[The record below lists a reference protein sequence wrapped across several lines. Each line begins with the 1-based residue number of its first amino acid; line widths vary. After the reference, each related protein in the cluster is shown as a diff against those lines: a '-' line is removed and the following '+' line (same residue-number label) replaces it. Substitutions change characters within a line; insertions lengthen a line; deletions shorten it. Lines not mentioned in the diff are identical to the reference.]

1 MLITDTNAL
10 RQALNKLKKVDLI
23 DKILDIANQNDIIGH
38 SLIEQYLPPKQTTQP
53 PFNLT
58 GFTEHLSEDH
68 YFDADDYYTDDL
80 YFDEQEDFDD
90 DLDDIKRYVTTLID
104 RLSTDPLAFLPEV
117 LLLSMTRTRLNEMYE
132 PSATT
137 NSIANLIET
146 EVQLLQALNESTQNQ
161 IRKIILAHFKQFTT
175 KYPWPTPI
183 RALDGFLTF
192 FDPDDSPT
200 LEAAA
205 NQYAQT
211 LDDPNPYPFV
221 NSVLN
226 DLHVDLLLA
235 QGDVE
240 TAKQF
245 TELYFADIGM
255 QQRRLALIK
264 AEADFQSLERLADQS
279 SIFAWQEALIEHYR
293 QIQDYP
299 KLAGVLE
306 KKFFEQDDTF
316 DAFQTLRGVLKQASL
331 WDTQR
336 EHLLNRIMT
345 TVFSTTAAEIFTD
358 EHEYDRLFT
367 LLSKYPDDF
376 ELLIANGAT
385 AYPSHP
391 AQVTALFLNCLN
403 SRVQSANKRSAYYHL
418 GRILTAFAKTG
429 NVKIAD
435 QWRTKVIAQY
445 PRRTAMHDELLKLN
459 F

>member
-10 RQALNKLKKVDLI
+10 RQALNKLKKADLI
-23 DKILDIANQNDIIGH
+23 AKILDIANQDDIIGH
-38 SLIEQYLPPKQTTQP
+38 SLIKQYLPPKQTTQP
-53 PFNLT
+53 PFDLT
-58 GFTEHLSEDH
+58 RFTEHLGNDH
-68 YFDADDYYTDDL
+68 YFDDDDYYATDL
-80 YFDEQEDFDD
+80 YFDEQTDFDD
-90 DLDDIKRYVTTLID
+90 DLDEIDHYVTSLIG
-104 RLSTDPLAFLPEV
+104 RLSTDPLVFLPEV
-117 LLLSMTRTRLNEMYE
+117 LLLSMTRTRLDEMYE

-137 NSIANLIET
+137 DGITDLIET
-146 EVQLLQALNESTQNQ
+146 EVQLLQTLDASTQRQ
-161 IRKIILAHFKQFTT
+161 IRDIILTHFNRFTT

-183 RALDGFLTF
+183 RALGGFLTF
-192 FDPDDSPT
+192 FGPDDSPT

-205 NQYAQT
+205 KQYART
-211 LDDPNPYPFV
+211 LDDPDPYPFV
-221 NSVLN
+221 TSILN

-235 QGDVE
+235 QGNVE

-245 TELYFADIGM
+245 TELHFADTDM
-255 QQRRLALIK
+255 QHRRLLLIK
-264 AEADFQSLERLADQS
+264 AESDFDALERLADQS
-279 SIFAWQEALIEHYR
+279 SIFEWQEALIDHYR

-306 KKFFEQDDTF
+306 NKFFEQDTF
-316 DAFQTLRGVLKQASL
+316 DAFQTLRGVLKQASQ
-331 WDTQR
+331 WDAQR
-336 EHLLNRIMT
+336 EHLLTRMMT
-345 TVFSTTAAEIFTD
+345 TVSPTTVAEIFTD

-367 LLSKYPDDF
+367 LLSKYPDAF

-403 SRVQSANKRSAYYHL
+403 SRVKSANKRSAYYHL

-429 NVKIAD
+429 NVKLAD